1 MRNQPMLNIRGALL
15 VGATIL
21 ALPLVAGTPRAAVA
35 QRIGITSA
43 VTGDPTGKP
52 PDEIERVLH
61 VGIDVKAGEVVTTG
75 AVDRAHLLFLDGT
88 ALTISNQAQV
98 TLDRFVYDADQKLGD
113 LAVTA
118 TKGVFRLVGGRISK
132 KTPIVVITPSATL
145 SIRGGIAMF
154 AVEPTKTT
162 ATFMFGYEMTVTG
175 QGRTRSVTAPGF
187 QVSTIVGQ
195 APGLPIRAAPGSLAG
210 TIGRLEAVRGA
221 PDAGADRAVKA
232 TGFADANSGRGPNA
246 AGPVQGGP
254 QPFAAGGPAAPGG
267 PPRMGGPGTGGG
279 GFDPG
284 LSPAQ
289 INPLAAGGAPRT
301 VP

>member
-1 MRNQPMLNIRGALL
+1 MQKMRGAFL

-21 ALPLVAGTPRAAVA
+21 VLPLVAGAPGVAIA

-61 VGIDVKAGEVVTTG
+61 VGIDVTAGEVVTTG
-75 AVDRAHLLFLDGT
+75 AADRAHLLFLDGT

-113 LAVTA
+113 LAITA

-132 KTPIVVITPSATL
+132 KAPIIVVTPSATL
-145 SIRGGIAMF
+145 TIRGGIAMF
-154 AVEPTKTT
+154 SVEPTKTT
-162 ATFMFGYEMTVTG
+162 ATFVFGHEMTMTS
-175 QGRTRSVTAPGF
+175 QGRTQSVTAPGF
-187 QVSTIVGQ
+187 QVSTLLGQ
-195 APGLPIRAAPGSLAG
+195 APGPAMRPARGSLAG
-210 TIGRLEAVRGA
+210 SISRLEAGA
-221 PDAGADRAVKA
+221 GRPGSGADGAAKA
-232 TGFADANSGRGPNA
+232 TGFADANSGKGPNA
-246 AGPVQGGP
+246 LGPVQGGP
-254 QPFAAGGPAAPGG
+254 APRGSGTANGPGG
-267 PPRMGGPGTGGG
+267 QPRMGGPGTGGG

-284 LSPAQ
+284 LGPAPL
-289 INPLAAGGAPRT
+289 NPLGGGSAPRP